1 MGGSA
6 WDVAIASSFP
16 NDSNLLDPKYNVTGI
31 FEPYFRQ
38 MGYPLLIITKVDTV
52 LNIKTQRFL
61 SNSDQLD

>member
-52 LNIKTQRFL
+52 LISKLNDF
-61 SNSDQLD
+61 